1 MKNFLFLHIALVGTF
16 WLQNLNAADLGDT
29 APDVTLPQM
38 QEEGDVSLAQ
48 YRGNIVYL
56 DFWASWCAPCLV
68 SMPIMN
74 EMRNRLQ
81 SQGIA
86 FEVLAVNVDSDTEDG
101 LDFLLDKPVDFIVLK
116 DPEGLTPAAYGVRGM
131 PTSYLLDAN
140 GTIVMHH
147 EGFKRSDGE
156 MIEAEILKL
165 AGLLAEET
173 N

>member
-1 MKNFLFLHIALVGTF
+1 MRKLLTIPIALVSMF
-16 WLQNLNAADLGDT
+16 WLQSLFAVEVGDT
-29 APDVTLPQM
+29 APEVALPQM

-48 YRGNIVYL
+48 YQGKIVYL

-86 FEVLAVNVDSDTEDG
+86 FEVLAVNVDSDPEDG

-116 DPEGLTPAAYGVRGM
+116 DPEGVTPATYGVQGM

-140 GTIVMHH
+140 GTIVMRH
-147 EGFKRSDGE
+147 EGFSRSDGD

-165 AGLLAEET
+165 AGQ
-173 N
+173 NQ